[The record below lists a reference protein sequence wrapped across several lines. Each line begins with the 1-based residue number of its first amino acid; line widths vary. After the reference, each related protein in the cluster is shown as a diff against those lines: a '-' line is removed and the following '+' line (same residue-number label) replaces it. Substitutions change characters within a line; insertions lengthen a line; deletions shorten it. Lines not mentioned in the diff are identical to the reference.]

1 MSRFQRFEHQITRS
15 CVIWCSLGGW
25 TGFGPIGKVQPV
37 ERTKQIAE
45 ELVKLFGHSTL
56 TAEEIA
62 GYFRVTP
69 SQVHRRLWG
78 IAMRIGCVRRYRAV
92 DIAEALAGPWTRDAA

>member
-1 MSRFQRFEHQITRS
+1 MCCLVFRGRVDRPWSDRQST
-15 CVIWCSLGGW
+15 
-25 TGFGPIGKVQPV
+25 PV

-69 SQVHRRLWG
+69 SQVHRRLGG
-78 IAMRIGCVRRYRAV
+78 IAMRIGCVRRYRVV

>member
-1 MSRFQRFEHQITRS
+1 M
-15 CVIWCSLGGW
+15 
-25 TGFGPIGKVQPV
+25 

-69 SQVHRRLWG
+69 SQVHRRLGG
-78 IAMRIGCVRRYRAV
+78 IAMRIGCVRRYRVV